1 MGFLYLVGKYW
12 NSSLVVQYLY
22 LNKKKTAEGVDSI
35 SYIPTVS
42 REYLVSGTVTD
53 VV

>member
-22 LNKKKTAEGVDSI
+22 LNKKTAGGVDSI